1 MSAAI
6 STWPNVVALPADGEG
21 LALICGGD
29 RETSKGSETVT
40 GLAFVHLHDPMAV
53 ARRNVLHGMKCHRLF
68 AFLARRAD
76 GLDVFLHGTLHT
88 LLQAGAQHSQ
98 PPTRL
103 GDALPVVIPSMILKF
118 SSVHPTTSIFTQ
130 T

>member
-1 MSAAI
+1 M
-6 STWPNVVALPADGEG
+6 PKDF
-21 LALICGGD
+21 ALICGGD
-29 RETSKGSETVT
+29 RETSKGSEAVTV
-40 GLAFVHLHDPMAV
+40 LAFVYLHDPMAV

-88 LLQAGAQHSQ
+88 AGAQHSQ

-103 GDALPVVIPSMILKF
+103 GDTLPVVIPNMILKF

>member
-29 RETSKGSETVT
+29 RETSKGSEAVT

-68 AFLARRAD
+68 AFLARRANS
-76 GLDVFLHGTLHT
+76 LESFVHGRSPLF
-88 LLQAGAQHSQ
+88 LQAGVQMGLSV
-98 PPTRL
+98 T
-103 GDALPVVIPSMILKF
+103 GVCVISLPVI
-118 SSVHPTTSIFTQ
+118 TQ
-130 T
+130 L